1 MIITHRLK
9 MNLEEGEIL
18 QRLEMPM
25 GETNS
30 REIELYLYANQKLWI
45 VPEDATVVIRYRK
58 PDGRMGEYD
67 TLPDGTAAW
76 SVYSNLLTLS
86 VAPQVL
92 TAAGTVILYAAIYQE
107 EKMLQTFAVEILVKA
122 PFEKG
127 RISRVMA
134 SEDYFNVTNVLRG
147 PVMAQEGQILAVG
160 TVDAK
165 GRVSGVEAL
174 DAATLINEKGNA
186 VLYTAQTLS
195 PDKKNQARANI
206 DAASKAEVDFLVSKF
221 VSGGIALADERTGE
235 TYVIYVSNGKLM
247 MEKE

>member
-1 MIITHRLK
+1 

-45 VPEDATVVIRYRK
+45 VPDDAAVVIRYRK
-58 PDGRMGEYD
+58 PDGTMGEYD
-67 TLPDGTAAW
+67 TLPDGSAAW
-76 SVYSNLLTLS
+76 SAYNNLLTLA

-92 TAAGTVILYAAIYQE
+92 TAAGTVILYAALYQE

-127 RISRVMA
+127 RISRAVA
-134 SEDYFNVTNVLRG
+134 SEDYFRVTNVLRG
-147 PVMAQEGQILAVG
+147 PVMAQAGQVLAVAN
-160 TVDAK
+160 VDAN
-165 GRVSGVEAL
+165 GRVSAVEAL

-186 VLYTAQTLS
+186 VLYTAQTLTAN
-195 PDKKNQARANI
+195 KKYQARANI
-206 DAASKAEVDFLVSKF
+206 DAASQAEVDFLASKF
-221 VSGGIALADERTGE
+221 TSRGIALVDERTGE
-235 TYVIYVSNGKLM
+235 TYVIYVRNGKLM